1 MKRDI
6 MSMEVVYE
14 LPLKSEVI
22 FIIIVMVVINCC
34 GMDGVTPAPSNT
46 HICWSLYPWYLWI
59 RTGLDTRALQR

>member
-46 HICWSLYPWYLWI
+46 HIC
-59 RTGLDTRALQR
+59 